1 MTNRYLISGN
11 DIFGMVNIRA
21 AARTYTGLM
30 PRWWMRGRQ
39 SLPPWLSTAWILSVS
54 VLGGALWRVNI
65 AVGLFVLLVGMP
77 LGALLMNAVIGRRNG
92 DRR

>member
-11 DIFGMVNIRA
+11 DIFGLLNIRA
-21 AARTYTGLM
+21 AARTYTRLM
-30 PRWWMRGRQ
+30 PGWWMRGRQ

-54 VLGGALWRVNI
+54 VLGVALGRVNG

-77 LGALLMNAVIGRRNG
+77 LGALLMIAVIGRRNG

>member
-11 DIFGMVNIRA
+11 DIFGIVNIRA
-21 AARTYTGLM
+21 AARTYTRRM
-30 PRWWMRGRQ
+30 PGWWVRGRQ

-54 VLGGALWRVNI
+54 VLGVALWRVNV

-77 LGALLMNAVIGRRNG
+77 LGALLMIAVIGRRNG